1 MYNSS
6 QITWMYYIIN
16 LNQVFSR
23 EIESKSVYIF
33 NIFYVVHCNI
43 IYIFIILNLKHFKI
57 AYG

>member
-1 MYNSS
+1 MNYV
-6 QITWMYYIIN
+6 IN

-43 IYIFIILNLKHFKI
+43 IYISIILNLKHFKI